1 MKLSM
6 TAAIL
11 MTGVALAQTSPNVI
25 RDNQYGVEYTVPA
38 GWKAQPAEIGHV
50 LTSPS
55 HEGALLVFVHTTK
68 DMAEAKRINAEPF
81 AYKNLINLTPI
92 RPAEVVNATTMVVD
106 LQGTMGDRAA
116 RARLLM
122 LLSPHGGAG
131 LAVLSASS
139 ITNFGPEYV
148 TLGETVAR
156 SAKFARTAAPT
167 PTTSTSASSPVR
179 PSDPGSSPWA
189 TKLRGK
195 KLHYFTRYNGG
206 SGGGMAGHKQI
217 GLCSDGSF
225 FFRGDFSASI
235 YVPGA
240 TAGTGNRESNIGN
253 WKVLADGAN
262 SVLLLSFE
270 GGAQAKYTLSTQDT
284 KTFLNGQRWLMED
297 ATECR

>member
-6 TAAIL
+6 TAIL
-11 MTGVALAQTSPNVI
+11 MAAVTAAQINPNVI
-25 RDNQYGVEYTVPA
+25 RDDRYGVAYTVPS
-38 GWKAQPAEIGHV
+38 GWTAQPAEIGHV

-55 HEGALLVFVHTTK
+55 HEGAILVFVHTTK
-68 DMAEAKRINAEPF
+68 DMAEAKRVNAEPF
-81 AYKNLINLTPI
+81 AYKNLINLSPI
-92 RPAEVVNATTMVVD
+92 RPAEVVNATTLSVD

-116 RARLLM
+116 RARLLV

-139 ITNFGPEYV
+139 IANFGPEYV

-156 SAKFARTAAPT
+156 SAKFEKTAAT
-167 PTTSTSASSPVR
+167 VSAATATGSTPVR

-189 TKLRGK
+189 TRLRGK

-240 TAGTGNRESNIGN
+240 TAGTGNRESNVGN
-253 WKVLADGAN
+253 WKVLAEGGN
-262 SVLLLSFE
+262 SVLMLSFD

>member
-6 TAAIL
+6 TAIL
-11 MTGVALAQTSPNVI
+11 MAGVAAAQINPNVT
-25 RDNQYGVEYTVPA
+25 RDDRYGVAYTVPS
-38 GWKAQPAEIGHV
+38 GWTAQPAEIGHV

-55 HEGALLVFVHTTK
+55 HEGAILVFVHTTK
-68 DMAEAKRINAEPF
+68 DMAEAKRVNAEPF
-81 AYKNLINLTPI
+81 AYKNLINLSPI
-92 RPAEVVNATTMVVD
+92 RPAEVVNATTLSVD

-116 RARLLM
+116 RARLLV

-139 ITNFGPEYV
+139 IANFGPEYV

-156 SAKFARTAAPT
+156 SAKFEKTAAT
-167 PTTSTSASSPVR
+167 VSAATATGSTPVR

-189 TKLRGK
+189 TRLRGK

-240 TAGTGNRESNIGN
+240 TAGTGNRESNVGN
-253 WKVLADGAN
+253 WKVLAEGGN
-262 SVLLLSFE
+262 SVLMLSFD